1 MQLFKPAF
9 NFYINSS
16 IHVSLAV
23 VALGWVTCLSLD
35 INVNYELLAFLFFST
50 VTGYNFVKYAEVAG
64 LHHRS
69 LAKSLKSIQVF
80 SVICGVGMIFTAFS
94 LPLEVWV
101 ACGILGLITLLYA
114 VPFFLPTTSTKNRR
128 GNLRSISGLKIYI
141 IGLVWAGVTVLL
153 PVLESDLLPYWDVW
167 VVFIQRFLFVIA
179 LMIPFE
185 IRDMSYDS
193 TSLRTLPQVVGI
205 KKAKI
210 TGVIWLIMFGVL
222 ELLKDELSKS
232 SIITHFLIIG
242 VVMVCI
248 TLSRKR
254 NSNNSY
260 FTSFWVEGI
269 PLLWLGLALLFNY
282 LLG

>member
-1 MQLFKPAF
+1 MQLFKRVF
-9 NFYINSS
+9 DFYINSS

-50 VTGYNFVKYAEVAG
+50 VTGYNFVKYAEIAG

-80 SVICGVGMIFTAFS
+80 SVFCGIGMIVTAFW

-114 VPFFLPTTSTKNRR
+114 VPFFLPATSTDNNK
-128 GNLRSISGLKIYI
+128 GNLRSISGVKIYI

-153 PVLESDLLPYWDVW
+153 PVLEHGLSMHWDVW
-167 VVFIQRFLFVIA
+167 VLFTQHFLFVIA

-185 IRDMSYDS
+185 IRDTSYDLA
-193 TSLRTLPQVVGI
+193 SLRTLPQVVGI

-210 TGVIWLIMFGVL
+210 IGVIWLFL
-222 ELLKDELSKS
+222 
-232 SIITHFLIIG
+232 FLILDFLKYDLSMPMLTTHLIIVA
-242 VVMVCI
+242 VVVVCI

-254 NSNNSY
+254 TSAKSY
-260 FTSFWVEGI
+260 FTSFWIEGI
-269 PLLWLGLALLFNY
+269 PLLWLSLALLFNY
-282 LLG
+282 LLD